1 MTSAEWIDMLRVLP
15 EAEHGKLVIVLRN
28 GTELCVDTIVR
39 FEDEYLVMRGRQGG
53 TVEEARG
60 FFVPYDQM
68 LCLRLDRITKVEE
81 LNGFY
86 GDAADAAPAALSDSG
101 RLTRPA
107 PAGAP
112 APTDPAAASKLLL
125 EKIRQ
130 ARANSAGRFPS

>member
-15 EAEHGKLVIVLRN
+15 EAEHGKLVVILRN
-28 GTELCVDTIVR
+28 GMELCVDTVVR
-39 FEDEYLVMRGRQGG
+39 YEADFLVLRGRQGG

-68 LCLRLDRITKVEE
+68 LCLRLDRIVKVEE
-81 LNGFY
+81 LNGFF
-86 GDAADAAPAALSDSG
+86 GEEAATTQAALGDTD
-101 RLTRPA
+101 RLPRPTVA
-107 PAGAP
+107 AAA

-125 EKIRQ
+125 ERIRQ